1 MKKLLL
7 LKVWLSLMN
16 LTLGHVVF
24 VVNGGVVLQEKLSFL
39 DYSNEKVM
47 SIQKLY
53 PIAPKP
59 CCKVLSE
66 VILSWIQ

>member
-53 PIAPKP
+53 PTAPKP
-59 CCKVLSE
+59 RCKVLSE